1 MMKKFI
7 KDNRGQVLYA
17 VIIAVMFVGM
27 LSMTA
32 MGLTL
37 KNYQSAVKKQQHVR
51 DYYAADAI
59 AELIRIKALPVD
71 LTDNVPAEIDAE
83 TYGEADNQ
91 STSIV
96 TVTKKDDTYTIESA
110 TATIVAEIDVDN
122 KQFKSWEV
130 SYHAVETEQEPD
142 QPS

>member
-51 DYYAADAI
+51 DYYAADAA
-59 AELIRIKALPVD
+59 AELLRLSEDIPADIEAIQNDWNVDITCEEDVTYIIK
-71 LTDNVPAEIDAE
+71 
-83 TYGEADNQ
+83 
-91 STSIV
+91 
-96 TVTKKDDTYTIESA
+96 SA
-110 TATIVAEIDVDN
+110 TATIQTTIIEHKFI
-122 KQFKSWEV
+122 SWEV
-130 SYHAVETEQEPD
+130 SYHAEQPAD
-142 QPS
+142 